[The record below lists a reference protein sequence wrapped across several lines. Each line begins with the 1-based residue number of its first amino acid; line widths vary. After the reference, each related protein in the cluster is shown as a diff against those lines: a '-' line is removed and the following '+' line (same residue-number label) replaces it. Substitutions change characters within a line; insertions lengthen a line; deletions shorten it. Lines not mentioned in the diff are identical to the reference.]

1 MEVVAGSAMTVL
13 GNGRDAL
20 RGRELLK
27 PRAHWRLLGAGLLPV
42 LLVCVLFWTTA
53 DEANAMGKMCLFS
66 AVKGV
71 VLNHGEPVQGARIER
86 SYKWAWKDR
95 SGGDQTVTD
104 DKGEFALPAIWG
116 HSLLGSLLPHEPVVD
131 ETMLIQHGG
140 QTYKAWMFT
149 RGNYTENGELNGRPI
164 VLVCR
169 LEAEVTHH
177 DQVYGMCE
185 PQ

>member
-1 MEVVAGSAMTVL
+1 LLAC
-13 GNGRDAL
+13 AL
-20 RGRELLK
+20 LL
-27 PRAHWRLLGAGLLPV
+27 
-42 LLVCVLFWTTA
+42 TTA

-71 VLNHGEPVQGARIER
+71 VLDHGKPVEGATIER
-86 SYKWAWKDR
+86 SYKWAWKDQT
-95 SGGDQTVTD
+95 GGDNTVTND
-104 DKGEFALPAIWG
+104 RGEFVFPAIWG
-116 HSLLGSLLPHEPVVD
+116 HSFLGSLLPHEPVVD
-131 ETMLIQHGG
+131 ETILIHHDG

-149 RGNYTENGELNGRPI
+149 RGNYTENSELDGRAI

-177 DQVYGMCE
+177 GQIYGMCE

>member
-1 MEVVAGSAMTVL
+1 MWIAALACALMLTTV
-13 GNGRDAL
+13 
-20 RGRELLK
+20 
-27 PRAHWRLLGAGLLPV
+27 
-42 LLVCVLFWTTA
+42 

-66 AVKGV
+66 AVRGV
-71 VLNHGEPVQGARIER
+71 VLDHGKPVVGARIER
-86 SYKWAWKDR
+86 SYKWAWNDQT
-95 SGGDQTVTD
+95 GGDETVTD
-104 DKGEFALPAIWG
+104 GKGAFGFPAIWG

-131 ETMLIQHGG
+131 ETILIHHAG
-140 QTYKAWMFT
+140 QAYKAWMFT

-177 DQVYGMCE
+177 GQVYGMCE

>member
-1 MEVVAGSAMTVL
+1 MLIFALACALLLTTV
-13 GNGRDAL
+13 
-20 RGRELLK
+20 
-27 PRAHWRLLGAGLLPV
+27 
-42 LLVCVLFWTTA
+42 

-66 AVKGV
+66 AVRGV
-71 VLNHGEPVQGARIER
+71 VLDHGKPVVGATVER
-86 SYKWAWKDR
+86 SYKWAWNDQ
-95 SGGDQTVTD
+95 SGGDKTVTD
-104 DKGEFALPAIWG
+104 EKGAFGFPAIWG

-131 ETMLIQHGG
+131 ETILIHHAG
-140 QTYKAWMFT
+140 QAYKAWMFT

-177 DQVYGMCE
+177 GQVYGMCE